1 MISAVDL
8 LKGIAKCAGME
19 SIDVPGATGNCET
32 NWDGKAQAA
41 LDAILRGSDF
51 VYIHMEAPDEM
62 GHQGKPDKKKFA
74 VETIDKKVVKF
85 LKDELEARGIEYR
98 MLIMPDHPTPIKL
111 KDHVSDPVPY
121 VIYDSRK
128 TDGGSGLTY
137 TEENGKKTGIYIEKG
152 YTLMDK
158 FLEK

>member
-1 MISAVDL
+1 
-8 LKGIAKCAGME
+8 
-19 SIDVPGATGNCET
+19 
-32 NWDGKAQAA
+32 
-41 LDAILRGSDF
+41 
-51 VYIHMEAPDEM
+51 M

-98 MLIMPDHPTPIKL
+98 MLIMPDHPTPIRL

-128 TDGGSGLTY
+128 TDDGSGLTY

-158 FLEK
+158 FIEK